1 MSVDTPLHTP
11 TAFTEASVVPGTPLP
26 GLFTKT
32 QLRSGYEVT
41 PKALSYRPYSL
52 NSPGIRKQAPAV
64 LSKPA
69 QLNPAQALDP
79 EEWNRLAV
87 HHRLIPAEA
96 TLHSFQINVSNRVL
110 MQLGDAVVITP
121 TGSGKSLTWVLPLL
135 ARGEGISLVITPFT
149 SLGLEGE
156 LLYQNGDVN
165 AIYIYSEQNTT
176 ADFELVQEGNML
188 IVYVCPEMLESP
200 RFAPL
205 VHSKDWAQNI
215 SAIYLDEAHL
225 PWEAVTWRPSYSRLH
240 MLRNVLGHNIPLIC
254 LSATCPSLARKVLI
268 ASAGLHHD
276 YRLYNE
282 GNFRPELSTIILPMK
297 HDTNSFQDIA
307 FVFTDLMKT
316 IIYCDDLE
324 LLTKMFWWLN
334 QRAVSMKLPINVV
347 DIVHAG
353 LSMRHQELALASFR
367 SGSTL
372 ILLGSSKISA
382 GMNFPG
388 VLRVIQFRVRGLTIT
403 GLSQR
408 FGRSARV
415 QGERGCGILLVEPSL
430 LDSDLSV
437 ENPGDQDPGQ

>member
-1 MSVDTPLHTP
+1 ML
-11 TAFTEASVVPGTPLP
+11 GTPLP
-26 GLFTKT
+26 GFLAKT
-32 QLRSGYEVT
+32 QLRSGYEAA

-64 LSKPA
+64 LSNPG
-69 QLNPAQALDP
+69 QLNKVQALDP
-79 EEWNRLAV
+79 EEWNRLAT
-87 HHRLIPAEA
+87 HHKLIPAGAE
-96 TLHSFQINVSNRVL
+96 LHSFQISVSNRVL

-135 ARGEGISLVITPFT
+135 ARGEGVSLVITPFT

-156 LLYQNGDVN
+156 LLYQNGDLN
-165 AIYIYSEQNTT
+165 AIYIYSEKNSTM
-176 ADFELVQEGNML
+176 DFELVREGSML
-188 IVYVCPEMLESP
+188 IVYICPEMLESP

-205 VHSKDWAQNI
+205 VHSKDWAQHI
-215 SAIYLDEAHL
+215 SAIYIDEAHL
-225 PWEAVTWRPSYSRLH
+225 VQEAVSWRPSYSRLH

-254 LSATCPSLARKVLI
+254 LSATCTSLAQKGLI
-268 ASAGLHHD
+268 TSAGLHHD
-276 YRLYNE
+276 YRLYNQ
-282 GNFRPELSTIILPMK
+282 GNFRPELSIIILPMK
-297 HDTNSFQDIA
+297 HDANSFQDLA
-307 FVFTDLMKT
+307 FVLPLGAHAHELTKT

-347 DIVHAG
+347 DIIHAG

-388 VLRVIQFRVRGLTIT
+388 VLQVIQFRVRGLTIP
-403 GLSQR
+403 GISQR

-415 QGERGCGILLVEPSL
+415 QGELGRGRK
-430 LDSDLSV
+430 
-437 ENPGDQDPGQ
+437 